1 MQADSFENDSMGAVE
16 QGPTSVGARQDRSL
30 VTVQMEM
37 ARSFQEH
44 GQRIRYKKGEFILL
58 EFTAKDTVANV
69 PTRTF

>member
-44 GQRIRYKKGEFILL
+44 GQQWKG
-58 EFTAKDTVANV
+58 TDAVTS
-69 PTRTF
+69 